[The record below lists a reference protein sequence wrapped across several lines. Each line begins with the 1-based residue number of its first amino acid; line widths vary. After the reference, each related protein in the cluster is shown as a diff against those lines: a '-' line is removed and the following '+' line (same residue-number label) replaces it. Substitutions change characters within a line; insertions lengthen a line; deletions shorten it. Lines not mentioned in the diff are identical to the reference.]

1 MSQHKFFRRTN
12 LADQLAGQVLAAG
25 QPSSASSGVFLSA
38 PRRTGKS
45 TFLREDLRPALEA
58 KGAFVLYV
66 DLWSDKQADPGDL
79 IVGAVRIALSKFDG
93 VLRRLAKK
101 SGLTDVNAGP
111 VTFSLNAIGIG
122 SQLSMSDALAELSD
136 ELKRPI
142 VLIIDEAQ
150 HSIVS
155 EKGYDALFAL
165 KAARDELNSTFHH
178 GLRIVA
184 TGSNRDKLAM
194 LRNSKDQAF
203 FGAPLVEFP
212 PLGTDFI
219 EWFCDRT
226 DFGAPLDPEMVW
238 DLFQRA
244 SFRPELLGA
253 AADQLRF
260 VFGIEAEQVGNRFAE
275 AVESQITDGE
285 TQSLRVLN
293 SLTPLQSAVLR
304 VLASRQ
310 QNYAPFTAETMS
322 SYRAVLNAI
331 SPDDQLVPDTSNV
344 QQALAALQDKM
355 LVWKER
361 RGIYALEDSATA
373 VLLER
378 HGMLTPVPQETGPAQ
393 G

>member
-1 MSQHKFFRRTN
+1 MNHAQLFCRAG
-12 LADQLAGQVLAAG
+12 LAEQLARQVLATG

-58 KGAFVLYV
+58 EGAFVLYV

-101 SGLTDVNAGP
+101 TGLKDVSAGP
-111 VTFSLNAIGIG
+111 VTFSVEAIGIG
-122 SQLSMSDALAELSD
+122 GQLSMSDALAELSD
-136 ELKRPI
+136 ELQRPI

-150 HSIVS
+150 HAIVS
-155 EKGYDALFAL
+155 DKGYDALFAL
-165 KAARDELNSTFHH
+165 KAARDELNSTSHY
-178 GLRIVA
+178 GLRVVA

-219 EWFCDRT
+219 QWFCERT
-226 DFGAPLDPEMVW
+226 ELGARLDPGAVW
-238 DLFQRA
+238 TLFQRA
-244 SFRPELLGA
+244 LFRPEMLGA

-260 VFGIEAEQVGNRFAE
+260 VFGIEPNEVGQRFAD
-275 AVESQITDGE
+275 AVESQIAE
-285 TQSLRVLN
+285 AESQSLRVIN

-304 VLASRQ
+304 VLSSRPK
-310 QNYAPFTAETMS
+310 NYSPFTAETMS
-322 SYRAVLNAI
+322 AYRAVLTAI
-331 SPDDQLVPDTSNV
+331 SPEEQLVPDTSNV

-361 RGIYALEDSATA
+361 RGVYALEDSATGD
-373 VLLER
+373 LLAR
-378 HGMLTPVPQETGPAQ
+378 HGMLTPVPPETLS
-393 G
+393 